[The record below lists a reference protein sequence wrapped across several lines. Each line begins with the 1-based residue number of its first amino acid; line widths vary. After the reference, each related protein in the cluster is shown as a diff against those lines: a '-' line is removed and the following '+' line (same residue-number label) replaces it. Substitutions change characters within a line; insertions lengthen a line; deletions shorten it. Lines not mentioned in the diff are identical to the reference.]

1 MRLGKLG
8 EDIAEISGFIMFH
21 SLGTFVVKHRK
32 RVFIAYLITVV
43 VTGVI
48 GAGMFGSLK
57 SQGYDDLG
65 SDSAAVDSILR
76 EDFNATDASVILIID
91 TGNAIDDPASV
102 ATATKITDEVAA
114 QENVKSVVS
123 YWNSGN
129 LSELKSKDGKA
140 GLAMVYFESEI
151 SDETA
156 AATASYLQTKYDQD
170 QSDSRTYVGGI
181 EVLYNAINTQIE
193 NDLKK
198 AELIA
203 VPLNIIMLL
212 IVFGAAVAAG
222 LPMVVALGSIAGS
235 FFVLYIMTQFTDVS
249 IFALNLITGLGLG
262 LGIDY
267 ALLIVNRYRE
277 ELARTNDVNASIIR
291 TVTTAGKTVFSSGLT
306 VALVL
311 ASMLLFPQYFLKS
324 FAYAGVSVVLFAVL
338 ASVIALPAVL
348 AMLGH
353 NVDKVKIRRG
363 NLQPKETGPWSW
375 LAANVM
381 KRPVAITLG
390 TMTVLL
396 TLASPALNANFSQV
410 DDRVLPA
417 SNPAAIASD
426 QLRIRF
432 ENQVPIEILLP
443 IATSAQKV
451 NEYALLLASEANVD
465 RVVTSDS
472 LIQGDV
478 VTDLLPEQGVVPS
491 ASHHRIT
498 VYSNVESRNKDAQE
512 LITRLRGI
520 AAPAEGVLIG
530 GQAAIFTD
538 SQNGISDNLP
548 VVLGWLAIA
557 TFIVLFLYT
566 GSIVLP
572 IKALVLNL
580 LSLGA
585 TLGLLV
591 WIFQDGNAKWLVGDF
606 TVTGALDTSTLV
618 LVAIVAFGLSMD
630 YELFLLS
637 RIKEEHDAGADTIK
651 SVTVGL
657 QKSGRI
663 ITAAA
668 VLIAIVFACFI
679 TSGVTSIKML
689 GFGIAFAIILDATVV
704 RGLLVPA
711 LMRLAGD
718 WNWWAPA
725 PLRRLHKKIGL
736 AH

>member
-1 MRLGKLG
+1 
-8 EDIAEISGFIMFH
+8 MFH

-32 RVFIAYLITVV
+32 RVFITYLITVV

-65 SDSAAVDSILR
+65 SDSASVDSILR
-76 EDFNATDASVILIID
+76 EDFNATDASMILIID
-91 TGNAIDDPASV
+91 TGDAIDDPASV
-102 ATATKITDEVAA
+102 AAATNITDDVAA
-114 QENVKSVVS
+114 QENVKSVIS

-129 LSELKSKDGKA
+129 LAEFKSKDGKA

-170 QSDSRTYVGGI
+170 QNDARTYVGGI

-235 FFVLYIMTQFTDVS
+235 FFVLFIMTQFTDVS

-267 ALLIVNRYRE
+267 ALLIVNRFRE

-291 TVTTAGKTVFSSGLT
+291 TVATAGKTVFSSGVT

-353 NVDKVKIRRG
+353 NVDKFKIRRG
-363 NLQPKETGPWSW
+363 NLQPKETGAWSW

-381 KRPVAITLG
+381 KRPIAITLG

-396 TLASPALNANFSQV
+396 ALASPAFNAKFSQV

-432 ENQVPIEILLP
+432 ESQVPIEVLLP
-443 IATSAQKV
+443 IAATAEQV
-451 NEYALLLASEANVD
+451 NEYALALASDVNVI
-465 RVVTSDS
+465 RVLTSDS
-472 LIQGDV
+472 LIQDDV

-491 ASHHRIT
+491 TSHHRIT
-498 VYSNVESRNKDAQE
+498 VYSDLEPRNKDAQA
-512 LITRLRGI
+512 LITRLRGVS
-520 AAPAEGVLIG
+520 APVEGVLIG

-548 VVLGWLAIA
+548 AVLGWLALA

-566 GSIVLP
+566 GSIILP
-572 IKALVLNL
+572 IKALILNL

-689 GFGIAFAIILDATVV
+689 GFGIAFAIMLDATVV

-711 LMRLAGD
+711 LMRLAGN
-718 WNWWAPA
+718 WTWWAPA

>member
-1 MRLGKLG
+1 
-8 EDIAEISGFIMFH
+8 
-21 SLGTFVVKHRK
+21 
-32 RVFIAYLITVV
+32 
-43 VTGVI
+43 
-48 GAGMFGSLK
+48 
-57 SQGYDDLG
+57 
-65 SDSAAVDSILR
+65 
-76 EDFNATDASVILIID
+76 
-91 TGNAIDDPASV
+91 V
-102 ATATKITDEVAA
+102 A
-114 QENVKSVVS
+114 
-123 YWNSGN
+123 
-129 LSELKSKDGKA
+129 
-140 GLAMVYFESEI
+140 
-151 SDETA
+151 
-156 AATASYLQTKYDQD
+156 
-170 QSDSRTYVGGI
+170 
-181 EVLYNAINTQIE
+181 
-193 NDLKK
+193 
-198 AELIA
+198 
-203 VPLNIIMLL
+203 
-212 IVFGAAVAAG
+212 
-222 LPMVVALGSIAGS
+222 
-235 FFVLYIMTQFTDVS
+235 
-249 IFALNLITGLGLG
+249 
-262 LGIDY
+262 
-267 ALLIVNRYRE
+267 
-277 ELARTNDVNASIIR
+277 
-291 TVTTAGKTVFSSGLT
+291 TAGKTVFSSGIT

-338 ASVIALPAVL
+338 ASVVALPAVL

-353 NVDKVKIRRG
+353 KVDKGKIRRG
-363 NLQPKETGPWSW
+363 DLKPKETGAWSW

-381 KRPVAITLG
+381 KRPVVIALG
-390 TMTVLL
+390 TIAILVS
-396 TLASPALNANFSQV
+396 LASPALNANFSQV

-451 NEYALLLASEANVD
+451 NEYALVLASQANVD
-465 RVVTSDS
+465 RVLTSDS
-472 LIQGDV
+472 LIQGEV
-478 VTDLLPEQGVVPS
+478 VTDLLPEQGVTPS

-498 VYSNVESRNKDAQE
+498 VYSNVESRDKNAQE
-512 LITRLRGI
+512 LITRLRGL
-520 AAPAEGVLIG
+520 ATPVDGVLIG

-548 VVLGWLAIA
+548 AVLGWLAIA
-557 TFIVLFLYT
+557 TFVVLFLYT
-566 GSIVLP
+566 GSIILP
-572 IKALVLNL
+572 IKALILNL

-606 TVTGALDTSTLV
+606 TVTGSLDTSTLV

-637 RIKEEHDAGADTIK
+637 RIKEEHDAGADTIA

-736 AH
+736 SH

>member
-1 MRLGKLG
+1 
-8 EDIAEISGFIMFH
+8 MFH

-32 RVFIAYLITVV
+32 RVFITYLITVV

-76 EDFNATDASVILIID
+76 EDFNATDASMILIID
-91 TGNAIDDPASV
+91 TGDAIDDPASV
-102 ATATKITDEVAA
+102 AAATKITDDVAA
-114 QENVKSVVS
+114 QENVKSVIS

-129 LSELKSKDGKA
+129 LAEFKSKDGKA

-170 QSDSRTYVGGI
+170 QNDARTYVGGI

-267 ALLIVNRYRE
+267 ALLIVNRFRE

-291 TVTTAGKTVFSSGLT
+291 TVATAGKTVFSSGVT

-353 NVDKVKIRRG
+353 KVDKVKIRRG
-363 NLQPKETGPWSW
+363 NLQPKETGAWSW

-396 TLASPALNANFSQV
+396 ALASPAFNAKFSQV

-432 ENQVPIEILLP
+432 ESQVPIEVLLP
-443 IATSAQKV
+443 IAATAEQV
-451 NEYALLLASEANVD
+451 NEYALALASDVNVI
-465 RVVTSDS
+465 RVLTSDS
-472 LIQGDV
+472 LMAGKQQS
-478 VTDLLPEQGVVPS
+478 LLIRKMEFP
-491 ASHHRIT
+491 I
-498 VYSNVESRNKDAQE
+498 
-512 LITRLRGI
+512 ICRL
-520 AAPAEGVLIG
+520 
-530 GQAAIFTD
+530 
-538 SQNGISDNLP
+538 
-548 VVLGWLAIA
+548 
-557 TFIVLFLYT
+557 Y
-566 GSIVLP
+566 
-572 IKALVLNL
+572 
-580 LSLGA
+580 
-585 TLGLLV
+585 
-591 WIFQDGNAKWLVGDF
+591 LVGW
-606 TVTGALDTSTLV
+606 
-618 LVAIVAFGLSMD
+618 
-630 YELFLLS
+630 
-637 RIKEEHDAGADTIK
+637 H
-651 SVTVGL
+651 
-657 QKSGRI
+657 
-663 ITAAA
+663 
-668 VLIAIVFACFI
+668 
-679 TSGVTSIKML
+679 
-689 GFGIAFAIILDATVV
+689 
-704 RGLLVPA
+704 
-711 LMRLAGD
+711 
-718 WNWWAPA
+718 
-725 PLRRLHKKIGL
+725 
-736 AH
+736 